1 MKLTLFGIWRH
12 LLHEGNEVE
21 EELCVVVG
29 QFQIIAVLPEEH
41 RKSLKMEIMQSR
53 NIYTLSYLRPYSDTQ
68 HIVDVQKCRTAS
80 PDMMACGMHDIKPI
94 C

>member
-1 MKLTLFGIWRH
+1 MHKLEAMKLTLFGIWRH

-41 RKSLKMEIMQSR
+41 RNHLRWKKCSHATF
-53 NIYTLSYLRPYSDTQ
+53 TLCLTCAL
-68 HIVDVQKCRTAS
+68 IVTHS
-80 PDMMACGMHDIKPI
+80 T
-94 C
+94 